1 MSSTQTTSSPSHG
14 DRAEGDMP
22 GTSQGARGIR
32 RAALSVGTRI
42 FNPLVRRLAGSR
54 ALPFYA
60 VVQHQGRRSGRSYA
74 TPVVAQ
80 PTADGFIIPLA
91 FGERADWFRN
101 VRAAGGCRIR
111 WHGADYLVVEPTVVD
126 WATARS
132 AFTPRQR
139 ALAPLFGAE
148 RFVRLRRAAPASEER
163 P

>member
-14 DRAEGDMP
+14 DRAEGDLP

-32 RAALSVGTRI
+32 RAALSAGTRI
-42 FNPLVRRLAGSR
+42 FNPLILRLAGSR
-54 ALPFYA
+54 VLPFYA
-60 VVQHQGRRSGRSYA
+60 VVQHRGRRSGRSYA
-74 TPVVAQ
+74 TPVAVQ
-80 PTADGFIIPLA
+80 PTADGFVIPLA

-101 VRAAGGCRIR
+101 VRAAGGCVIR
-111 WHGADYLVVEPTVVD
+111 WNGAEYVVIEPTVVD

-132 AFTPRQR
+132 VFTPLQR
-139 ALAPLFGAE
+139 ALVPVFGAK